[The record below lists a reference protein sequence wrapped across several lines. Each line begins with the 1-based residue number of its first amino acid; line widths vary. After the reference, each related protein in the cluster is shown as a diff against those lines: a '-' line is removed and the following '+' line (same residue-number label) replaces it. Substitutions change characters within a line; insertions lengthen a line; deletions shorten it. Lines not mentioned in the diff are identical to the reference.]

1 MRLPVAL
8 VPGLLVLLAAGCRNC
23 DLVEAELRTRERE
36 LRELHSDFLRVEC
49 ENEALH
55 REIRSLRQS
64 GPHPTVEEASQSN
77 TVRQIVLGRQTGGVD
92 EDNCPGDEALS
103 VVVEPR
109 DGDGHALKAPG
120 KLYVEALEINREGLK
135 SPLGTWELSE
145 AELRR
150 TWRSGLLSTGYHV
163 TLPWKNWPTSDR
175 LRVVARLT
183 LPDGRAFEADK
194 DVRIRLTAAA
204 HRKLPPAPPPALKLP
219 DGPEAKMQRL
229 LPWPRKTEQKDDL
242 EIDPAQL
249 RREGL
254 ERTALWT
261 GPRSTPILD
270 AVQMGPPVPVK
281 PAVVDGWRP

>member
-8 VPGLLVLLAAGCRNC
+8 LPGLLVLLLAGCRNC

-36 LRELHSDFLRVEC
+36 IRELHADFLRVEC

-55 REIRSLRQS
+55 REVRGLRQS
-64 GPHPTVEEASQSN
+64 TSHPTVEEASQSN
-77 TVRQIVLGRQTGGVD
+77 TIRQIVLGRQTGGAD
-92 EDNCPGDEALS
+92 EDNCPGDEAL
-103 VVVEPR
+103 VIVCEPR

-120 KLYVEALEINREGLK
+120 KLVVEALEINREGLK
-135 SPLGTWELSE
+135 SPLGTWELSD

-150 TWRSGLLSTGYHV
+150 TWRSGLLSNGYHV
-163 TLPWKNWPTSDR
+163 TLPWKSWPTSDR

-204 HRKLPPAPPPALKLP
+204 HRKPMSAPPPTLKLP
-219 DGPEAKMQRL
+219 DGPEVKMERL
-229 LPWPRKTEQKDDL
+229 LPWPRKKERKD
-242 EIDPAQL
+242 EMEMDPAQL

-254 ERTALWT
+254 ERIALWT
-261 GPRSTPILD
+261 RPRSTPLLD
-270 AVQMGPPVPVK
+270 AVQMGPPVAVK
-281 PAVVDGWRP
+281 PVVIEGWKP